1 MLVGGEQSNVGRE
14 DGLNIYLD
22 VNFRRLSVDTDLIN
36 LGLTGIWLNPTQGC
50 TDICPPRVDKN
61 MVKTDHRVAPISA
74 LPRVDRNMVEPDTG
88 LHRYLPY
95 LGMTGI
101 WLNPTQGCTDICP
114 T

>member
-1 MLVGGEQSNVGRE
+1 MLVGGEQSNVVGRE

-61 MVKTDHRVAPISA
+61 MVK
-74 LPRVDRNMVEPDTG
+74 PDTG

-95 LGMTGI
+95 LGLTGI
-101 WLNPTQGCTDICP
+101 WLNTTYGCTDICP
-114 T
+114 PRVDRNMVKHDIGLQRYLP